1 MGYNLLVSIA
11 TFPIEHAFD
20 ILQRPVIEAAAYAPL
35 ESEALLA
42 LLGEVTARGH
52 PSTCA
57 ILAAMASIRSRL
69 IEVHSPEAARLWD
82 DLRDVSLALRGPLVD
97 SLKTASREQLDQA
110 IASVR
115 ALSAPAADGDLR
127 PLLDDSSLVLAVAG
141 DFKRGKSTLINALLG
156 RRVLPTRVAPATAV
170 PCLLRAGPS
179 TGARVFYS
187 DDREPLAVPI
197 EDLERYACI
206 VLPNDDEDRL
216 AFREGVE
223 RIEIELE
230 SGLPAATVLV
240 DLPGLNEELDRAETA
255 REVVRRSDAI
265 IVVLS
270 ATQLLAENE
279 LQFVETLWSQGHRA
293 LTFAVNFVDGLEDYE
308 IRTVRER
315 CAAILRP
322 FGGVL
327 GGNILLLSAR
337 HALRAQL
344 AGEAAPQSSGLPDL
358 KDHIRTHV
366 LSQADTIWRVSRLRQ
381 VVDHL
386 DQAEEEAG
394 VEALRQQVEVQQAQT
409 EYDSIAQRL
418 QKAHRIYADGDLATA
433 HDIALRRKRIA
444 DYDAQFDS
452 RWALLSAELQDRFK
466 HESLPWIWQKAR
478 GWLRDALIQAIREVH
493 PQVTPRPE
501 GYLRISVAP
510 GLRVGRDALMAFY
523 MQEAW
528 REWRRFTGPAWQARR
543 RELEEALAEAEREQK
558 RLAENREAS
567 WAPLAARRAALHT
580 EIEAGTEA
588 TTASVQRASAAA
600 AALQSALQAMD
611 RHLGR

>member
-1 MGYNLLVSIA
+1 LK
-11 TFPIEHAFD
+11 
-20 ILQRPVIEAAAYAPL
+20 AAP
-35 ESEALLA
+35 
-42 LLGEVTARGH
+42 
-52 PSTCA
+52 
-57 ILAAMASIRSRL
+57 
-69 IEVHSPEAARLWD
+69 D
-82 DLRDVSLALRGPLVD
+82 
-97 SLKTASREQLDQA
+97 EQLDQA
-110 IASVR
+110 LAAMR
-115 ALSAPAADGDLR
+115 ALPEPVADAGIR
-127 PLLDDSSLVLAVAG
+127 TALDDSSLVLAVAG

-170 PCLLRAGPS
+170 PCLLRAGTS
-179 TGARVFYS
+179 TRARVFYNDS
-187 DDREPLAVPI
+187 RDPVVVPI

-206 VLPNDDEDRL
+206 VLPSDEEDRL

-230 SGLPAATVLV
+230 SGLPEGMVLV
-240 DLPGLNEELDRAETA
+240 DLPGLNEGVDRAETA

-279 LQFVETLWSQGHRA
+279 LQFIEMLWSQGHRA

-315 CAAILRP
+315 CATMLRP

-337 HALRAQL
+337 QALRAQL
-344 AGEAAPQSSGLPDL
+344 AGEQAPQESGLPDL
-358 KDHIRTHV
+358 KAHIRTHV
-366 LSQADTIWRVSRLRQ
+366 LEQAAPIWRVSRLRQ
-381 VVDHL
+381 VVDRL
-386 DQAEEEAG
+386 DTAEEDTG
-394 VEALRQQVEVQQAQT
+394 VQALRQQVEVQQAQA
-409 EYDSIAQRL
+409 ELDSIAQRL

-433 HDIALRRKRIA
+433 HDISMRRKRIA

-452 RWALLSAELQDRFK
+452 RWASLSADLQDRFK
-466 HESLPWIWQKAR
+466 HESFPWIWQKAR
-478 GWLRDALIQAIREVH
+478 GWLRDTLIQAIREVH
-493 PQVTPRPE
+493 PQVMPRPE

-510 GLRVGRDALMAFY
+510 GLRIGRDALTGFY

-558 RLAENREAS
+558 RLIENREAS
-567 WAPLAARRAALHT
+567 WAPLAARRTALQSD
-580 EIEAGTEA
+580 IEAGTTAASA
-588 TTASVQRASAAA
+588 TVQRASTAASTLQT
-600 AALQSALQAMD
+600 ALETMEQ
-611 RHLGR
+611 HLVR